1 MSNLFD
7 LSGRNAMIFGGAGG
21 LGKLIAK
28 AYAEAGAN
36 VAIASRGEEKLK
48 AACEELKAETGKEFR
63 YYVCDATDET
73 AVEETARRANAEMGP
88 VTILVNSQGI
98 NKKLPVLEFPVAE
111 FNNVMNANVTSVL
124 ITAKHFGKYMK
135 EAGYGK
141 IVNVT
146 SVRGKIATKGPGNA
160 AYCAS
165 KGAEDMLTKVLAAEF
180 GPYGVTVNGFG
191 PNIMKT
197 PMMGKVFEMRA
208 KEAGITVDAPGRE
221 SASAPHVRPGGL
233 RGDCTVPGRPRL
245 RLHDRQHPVPR
256 RRPDR
261 HWLNVCAMNEVVVID
276 ACRTAVGSMGGSLKP
291 LSAYDMAVAVLK
303 GTLSRSGVA
312 PDVIDEV
319 ILGHCRQ
326 TSDEPNI
333 ARLAALEAGIP
344 EDVPAYTVMRQCA
357 SGMTAVQNGA
367 MSIQC
372 GLNQAVIAG
381 GTESM
386 SNAVFYI
393 CRGGDAGGASG

>member
-1 MSNLFD
+1 MMSNLFD

-165 KGAEDMLTKVLAAEF
+165 KGAVVAFTRALALDTA
-180 GPYGVTVNGFG
+180 
-191 PNIMKT
+191 
-197 PMMGKVFEMRA
+197 
-208 KEAGITVDAPGRE
+208 
-221 SASAPHVRPGGL
+221 
-233 RGDCTVPGRPRL
+233 PRL
-245 RLHDRQHPVPR
+245 RVNCVCPGDIATPLLQRQ
-256 RRPDR
+256 
-261 HWLNVCAMNEVVVID
+261 LEA
-276 ACRTAVGSMGGSLKP
+276 AGGSYTLADVAEAYP
-291 LSAYDMAVAVLK
+291 MGRVGRAEEVAHVICSLLS
-303 GTLSRSGVA
+303 
-312 PDVIDEV
+312 
-319 ILGHCRQ
+319 
-326 TSDEPNI
+326 
-333 ARLAALEAGIP
+333 
-344 EDVPAYTVMRQCA
+344 PANSFMTGSIVTVD
-357 SGMTAVQNGA
+357 GGLTAK
-367 MSIQC
+367 
-372 GLNQAVIAG
+372 
-381 GTESM
+381 
-386 SNAVFYI
+386 
-393 CRGGDAGGASG
+393 